1 MIVRSKYACRSL
13 EDKKD
18 KAERWYV
25 LSNGGCE

>member
-1 MIVRSKYACRSL
+1 MVMRVKYACSSL

-25 LSNGGCE
+25 LSNGGV